1 MTIPTTGSITSET
14 IRSEWNLPL
23 PFTSEQ
29 VRTAAGLSVPWTSDQ
44 LRGRSAMTLNITGY
58 FNEQAAG
65 GSGTLARY
73 RSVGVF
79 NISKSGGGAIT
90 AYAWGFSSNA
100 LINQSGQTTSAYT
113 LQGPI
118 YQRQSFTFDE
128 PVTVF
133 CDVTVDGQVHRVSK
147 SGLAVTTSQLV

>member
-1 MTIPTTGSITSET
+1 MTIPTTGSFTSET

-29 VRTAAGLSVPWTSDQ
+29 VRAAASLSEPWTSDQ
-44 LRGRSAMTLNITGY
+44 LRGKTAMTLSITGY

-65 GSGTLARY
+65 GSGSLARY

-79 NISKSGGGAIT
+79 NISKSGGGPIT
-90 AYAWGFSSNA
+90 AYGWGFTSNA
-100 LINQSGQTTSAYT
+100 FINQSDQTTSAYT

-133 CDVTVDGQVHRVSK
+133 CDVTVDGQVHRVIRG
-147 SGLAVTTSQLV
+147 GLAVTTDQLA